1 MRLFLR
7 IKLITFLLIGL
18 FSTFYGEIKSE
29 EACYYTTRQDY
40 KKCKREGGTFL
51 PKYPIENFHSDQ
63 WLMGEGIANTLINYS
78 VVGQVYDVV
87 EFQAYKKEKLQITLG
102 TKSHG
107 FMWGLSWRNPWIEKK
122 TFDIDPKRIISL
134 EKNDKSLMPG
144 WPRYYLPRKYK
155 FKYLDSYG
163 EVKTI
168 KFDQM
173 LVGNKK
179 EMFDMIG
186 DYLMYVSDLKWGDQR
201 SVALLIENTLKDN
214 EKFLIITKSIILD
227 RNNSTKNKCF
237 IAKDSKFP
245 ELTARYKNLYK
256 TINPLRA
263 KLDLPTSN
271 EIKPICD

>member
-40 KKCKREGGTFL
+40 KKCKRKGGTFL
-51 PKYPIENFHSDQ
+51 PKYPIENFHSYVGV
-63 WLMGEGIANTLINYS
+63 MGEGVSNFVNYS
-78 VVGQVYDVV
+78 AIGQVYDVV
-87 EFQAYKKEKLQITLG
+87 EFKAYKKEKLQITLG
-102 TKSHG
+102 TKSIG
-107 FMWGLSWRNPWIEKK
+107 FVYGLSWRNPWIEKK

-168 KFDQM
+168 KFDQI

-214 EKFLIITKSIILD
+214 EKYLIITKSIILD

-245 ELTARYKNLYK
+245 ELTQRYKKLYK

-263 KLDLPTSN
+263 KLDLPPSSD
-271 EIKPICD
+271 IKPICD